1 MILLIIQNILKRY
14 GEWDIKLK
22 HKSKQS
28 VIGYTQLKQKVSFYF
43 VCMTITAI
51 TTPLLIYRYVWF
63 RRGGDAVV
71 YLLQRIF
78 KIDYLA
84 AVGIYDQVFRN
95 NTLAICIISITIIFF
110 ILLRIILN
118 WFTKYFDMI
127 NQGID
132 ALLSDDAQIYLPPEM
147 AATERKLNAMK
158 LELKQRTLE
167 AEQANQ
173 RKNDLVMYLAHD
185 IRTPLTS
192 VIGYLNLMAEAPDL
206 PVEQRI
212 KYMNITLDKAYRLE
226 NMINEFFEITRYNL
240 QQIHISKEK
249 VDLYYM
255 LVQLS
260 DELSP
265 VLSANRNSTTLRMD
279 ENLTVYADPD
289 KLARVFNNIL
299 KNAAAYSL
307 PDTEIIIFVEEKEDM
322 VAISFINKGK
332 TIPKEKLSSL
342 FKKFYR
348 LDESRSSNTGGAG
361 LGLAIAREI
370 ITLHGG
376 TLTADCENDTIIF
389 MVTLPKS
396 GD

>member
-1 MILLIIQNILKRY
+1 M
-14 GEWDIKLK
+14 K
-22 HKSKQS
+22 HEYNQS
-28 VIGYTQLKQKVSFYF
+28 VIRYTQLKHKFSFYF
-43 VCMTITAI
+43 ICITVTAI
-51 TTPLLIYRYVWF
+51 ITPLLLYRYVWF
-63 RRGGDAVV
+63 RRGGNVV
-71 YLLQRIF
+71 VIVLQRIF
-78 KIDYLA
+78 DMSYIEA
-84 AVGIYDQVFRN
+84 ISIYDHVFRN
-95 NTLAICIISITIIFF
+95 NVVAIVITSIAIVFF

-132 ALLSDDAQIYLPPEM
+132 ALLSDDADIYLPPEM
-147 AATERKLNAMK
+147 AATERRLNAAK
-158 LELKQRTLE
+158 SELKQRTLE
-167 AEQANQ
+167 AELANQ

-206 PVEQRI
+206 PAEQRA

-226 NMINEFFEITRYNL
+226 KMINEFFEITRYNL
-240 QQIHISKEK
+240 QQIHISKEN

-265 VLSANRNSTTLRMD
+265 VLSANGNTTTLRMD

-307 PDTEIIIFVEEKEDM
+307 PDTEIIIYVEEKDDII
-322 VAISFINKGK
+322 AISFINKGEP
-332 TIPKEKLSSL
+332 IPREKISSL
-342 FKKFYR
+342 FNKFYR

-361 LGLAIAREI
+361 LGLAIAKEI

-389 MVTLPKS
+389 TVTLPKTDS
-396 GD
+396 

>member
-1 MILLIIQNILKRY
+1 M
-14 GEWDIKLK
+14 
-22 HKSKQS
+22 
-28 VIGYTQLKQKVSFYF
+28 
-43 VCMTITAI
+43 
-51 TTPLLIYRYVWF
+51 
-63 RRGGDAVV
+63 V
-71 YLLQRIF
+71 YLLQHIF
-78 KIDYLA
+78 NIDYIRA
-84 AVGIYDQVFRN
+84 TDIYDQIFRDN
-95 NTLAICIISITIIFF
+95 VVVICILFITVLFF
-110 ILLRIILN
+110 VLLRIILN

-132 ALLSDDAQIYLPPEM
+132 ALLSDDAEIYLPPEM

-167 AEQANQ
+167 AELANQ

-192 VIGYLNLMAEAPDL
+192 VIGYLNLMSEAPDL
-206 PVEQRI
+206 PVEQRT

-226 NMINEFFEITRYNL
+226 KMINEFFEITRYNL
-240 QQIHISKEK
+240 QQIHINKEK

-255 LVQLS
+255 LVQIS

-265 VLSANRNSTTLRMD
+265 VLSANGNFTTLRMD

-299 KNAAAYSL
+299 KNAASYSL
-307 PDTEIIIFVEEKEDM
+307 PDTEIIIFVEEKDDM

-332 TIPKEKLSSL
+332 PIPKEKLSSL

-348 LDESRSSNTGGAG
+348 LDDSRSSNTGGAG
-361 LGLAIAREI
+361 LGLAIAKEI

-376 TLTADCENDTIIF
+376 TLSADCENDTIIF
-389 MVTLPKS
+389 TVTLPKA
-396 GD
+396 GN

>member
-1 MILLIIQNILKRY
+1 M
-14 GEWDIKLK
+14 DIKLK
-22 HKSKQS
+22 HQYKQS
-28 VIGYTQLKQKVSFYF
+28 VIGYTQLKRKFAFYF
-43 VCMTITAI
+43 ICITVTAI
-51 TTPLLIYRYVWF
+51 ATPLLIYRYIWF
-63 RRGGDAVV
+63 RRGANVVV
-71 YLLQRIF
+71 YLLQHIF
-78 KIDYLA
+78 NIDYIA
-84 AVGIYDQVFRN
+84 ATDIYDQVFRN
-95 NTLAICIISITIIFF
+95 NVVVICILFITAIFF
-110 ILLRIILN
+110 VLLRIILN

-167 AEQANQ
+167 AELANQ
-173 RKNDLVMYLAHD
+173 RKNELVMYLAHD

-192 VIGYLNLMAEAPDL
+192 VIGYLNLLAEAPDL
-206 PVEQRI
+206 PMEQRT

-226 NMINEFFEITRYNL
+226 KMINEFFEITRYNL
-240 QQIHISKEK
+240 QQIHISKEN

-255 LVQLS
+255 LIQIS

-265 VLSANRNSTTLRMD
+265 VLTANGNSTTLKMD

-307 PDTEIIIFVEEKEDM
+307 PGTEIIIFVEEKDNM
-322 VAISFINKGK
+322 VSLSFINKAEP
-332 TIPKEKLSSL
+332 IPREKLSSL

-370 ITLHGG
+370 VTLHGG
-376 TLTADCENDTIIF
+376 TLTADSENDTIIF
-389 MVTLPKS
+389 TVTLPKN
-396 GD
+396 GN